1 LPALGDAMQIQ
12 GMTKEAMLSEILKL
26 PPEERLD
33 FLGDVWD
40 VIAQKPEDLPIPE
53 WHVRELERRLAEPS
67 PTSIPWEQV
76 RAKLRGRDTT

>member
-1 LPALGDAMQIQ
+1 MPTLGDAVQIQ
-12 GMTKEAMLSEILKL
+12 GMTKEAILSEILKL

-40 VIAQKPEDLPIPE
+40 VLAQKPGDLPVPE

-76 RAKLRGRDTT
+76 RAELRGRDTT